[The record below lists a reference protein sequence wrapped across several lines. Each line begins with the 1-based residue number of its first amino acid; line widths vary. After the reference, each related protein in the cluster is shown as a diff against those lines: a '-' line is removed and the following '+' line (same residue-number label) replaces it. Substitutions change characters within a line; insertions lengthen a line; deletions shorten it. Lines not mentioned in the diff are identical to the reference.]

1 MNMETTQLKQELQ
14 EYINNGDERLL
25 KMLHA
30 VAREYN
36 DVSES
41 NYEISA
47 EELLLLEEQSESYWR
62 GESKAYDWETV
73 KQMITGKK

>member
-1 MNMETTQLKQELQ
+1 METTLLKQELQ

-36 DVSES
+36 DEGDGE
-41 NYEISA
+41 YELNA
-47 EELLLLEEQSESYWR
+47 EELSVIEEESEAYWK
-62 GESKAYDWETV
+62 GKSKAYDWEAV